1 MKKLTI
7 ILTSC
12 LIVVSMLALP
22 IETRAKTISQFEAEA
37 EKLTKELEEKKS
49 KLVTN
54 EKEIKEIKAKISD
67 IENQI
72 TQTENDIVSLEE
84 EINKSNQEIKE
95 KSEESKKILEYYQI
109 ANGENAYLEYAF
121 GATSITDMIYR
132 MSVVEQLTEYND
144 KIMKELDFINIIK
157 NFV

>member
-37 EKLTKELEEKKS
+37 EKLTKELEEQKS

-67 IENQI
+67 IENKAADVNV
-72 TQTENDIVSLEE
+72 TGKENRKPTSADYVKIKNV
-84 EINKSNQEIKE
+84 IRGKE
-95 KSEESKKILEYYQI
+95 KIKI
-109 ANGENAYLEYAF
+109 
-121 GATSITDMIYR
+121 
-132 MSVVEQLTEYND
+132 
-144 KIMKELDFINIIK
+144 
-157 NFV
+157 

>member
-37 EKLTKELEEKKS
+37 EKLTKELEEQKS

-54 EKEIKEIKAKISD
+54 EKEIKEIKAKIILLISRFATL
-67 IENQI
+67 ENKDFYVQ
-72 TQTENDIVSLEE
+72 NDYGILAYMCINEVMEYWWLETGQCLQVSKLDP
-84 EINKSNQEIKE
+84 ISKSV
-95 KSEESKKILEYYQI
+95 
-109 ANGENAYLEYAF
+109 
-121 GATSITDMIYR
+121 R
-132 MSVVEQLTEYND
+132 
-144 KIMKELDFINIIK
+144 
-157 NFV
+157 